1 MKRFRDVL
9 NAMARKKH
17 MNRVGAEDNFT
28 NGEEHKETLNFD
40 DQSEIDITGREL
52 NPDKYN
58 QIT

>member
-1 MKRFRDVL
+1 
-9 NAMARKKH
+9 